1 AVLRGALPAP
11 AWLDPF
17 LWHGHEMVFGFASAA
32 IAGFLLTA
40 SPVWTG
46 VTPVTGARLAALA
59 GLWLAGRLAM
69 LGAGTLPL
77 GLVAAVDL
85 AFLPALGVALVP
97 ALLGPGRRRHGVFL
111 VVLAALALAN
121 ALAHARALGL
131 GVVDARPVLRATV
144 ELVALLVVVIGG
156 R

>member
-1 AVLRGALPAP
+1 MPTPGKPVVLATPSPARRATGFVPFARGYRPFFGLAALYGAGFVALWLAVLRGALPAP

-85 AFLPALGVALVP
+85 A
-97 ALLGPGRRRHGVFL
+97 
-111 VVLAALALAN
+111 
-121 ALAHARALGL
+121 
-131 GVVDARPVLRATV
+131 
-144 ELVALLVVVIGG
+144 
-156 R
+156 